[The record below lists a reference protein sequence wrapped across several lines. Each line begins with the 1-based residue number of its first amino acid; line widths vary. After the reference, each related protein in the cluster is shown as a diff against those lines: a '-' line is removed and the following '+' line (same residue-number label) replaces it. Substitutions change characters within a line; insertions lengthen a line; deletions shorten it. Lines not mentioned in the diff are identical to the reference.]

1 MKIITELSSLWPL
14 SKKTL
19 LKIVKNQL
27 ESKSEHQSPNSLAV
41 VSDCKKKCPDFGVT
55 KNDDIMKP

>member
-1 MKIITELSSLWPL
+1 MTPVK
-14 SKKTL
+14 KKTL

-27 ESKSEHQSPNSLAV
+27 ESKSEHQSPNSLAD